1 MKIDTRGLKVAEGE
15 KLALSDRATSVA
27 SLYDGKDAYRET
39 LEEHAK
45 ALEKRHEELYANG
58 RHALLVILQGMD
70 TAGKDGAIKHALRGV
85 NPQGCR
91 VASFKAPTPTE
102 SRHDFLWRHQAELPE
117 RGAIAIFNRS
127 YYEAVLIERVH
138 PALLANEG
146 VDEPKD
152 IDAFF
157 DARFAAI
164 RDHERHLTQSETK
177 IVKIFLHISKDEQK
191 RRLLDRLDDE
201 DKNWKLSMSDAE
213 ERRYWKDYQRAYE
226 RMLSATSTKDAPW
239 LIVPADDKKN
249 ARLFVSRILI
259 EALDA
264 LPIETPKPD
273 AKRKMELQEIKR
285 KLEG

>member
-1 MKIDTRGLKVAEGE
+1 MKIDVRGLKVAEGE
-15 KLALSDRATSVA
+15 KLVLSDRPATVA
-27 SLYDGKDAYRET
+27 PLYGDKDAY
-39 LEEHAK
+39 LKVLDDDAK
-45 ALEKRHEELYANG
+45 ALETRHEQLYADG

-117 RGAIAIFNRS
+117 RGAIAVFNRS

-146 VDEPKD
+146 VDAPKD

-164 RDHERHLTQSETK
+164 RDHERHLTQSAIR

-201 DKNWKLSMSDAE
+201 GKNWKLSMSDAE
-213 ERRYWKDYQRAYE
+213 ERGYWKDYQRAYE

-239 LIVPADDKKN
+239 FVVPADDKKN

-259 EALDA
+259 EALEA

-273 AKRKMELQEIKR
+273 AKRKKELEEIRR